1 MAAGQVNGAAIIDLP
16 LLKSEQDAAK
26 RNFRLTT
33 TAHTCRPCRAR
44 GCVCVCVCACACEGV
59 CMEESACVVCPV

>member
-16 LLKSEQDAAK
+16 LLKSGQDAAK
-26 RNFRLTT
+26 RKFRLTT

-44 GCVCVCVCACACEGV
+44 GCVCVCVCVRVRVRAYVWKRARV
-59 CMEESACVVCPV
+59 